1 MKVLILGGNATGMSV
16 ASKLKRNNQNI
27 EVQVIESTEVVSFG
41 NCGLPY
47 FIGGYFN
54 DEDYMIAKDIS
65 KFKES
70 GIKINLNTRVLMID
84 FIHKNVTVCT
94 NKKDIEKIKYD
105 KLVIATGSLPI
116 LPNKFTNIR
125 NVFTLKTLLDAKN
138 IMTQLE
144 NLENQNISILGGGYI
159 GVEMLDVLL
168 EKYPDKKFYLIEG
181 KKSILPMLDEEM
193 VEPIIKQLKSYKNL
207 EIIVNEFVDSIVVD
221 EENNIKSVKTNQ
233 RSLKTDM
240 MICSIGVN
248 PNVDFLEKSV
258 FLNEKIATL
267 EKGAILINNK
277 GETNLED
284 VYSGGDCASVF
295 HKVLGKDV
303 YIPLAT
309 TANKIGRMIAD
320 SICEKEN
327 NFEGTIGS
335 SSLKV
340 CGFEV
345 AKAGIS
351 EQEAILNNIAYKK
364 ISFEDYNHTNYYPNQ
379 QKIYIKILF
388 NPENFEILGAQMVGK
403 DGVAL
408 RMHVFSLAIIKK
420 ISIKEFGNMD
430 FGYSPPFSRVYDIL
444 NIAGNLAK

>member
-1 MKVLILGGNATGMSV
+1 
-16 ASKLKRNNQNI
+16 
-27 EVQVIESTEVVSFG
+27 
-41 NCGLPY
+41 
-47 FIGGYFN
+47 
-54 DEDYMIAKDIS
+54 
-65 KFKES
+65 
-70 GIKINLNTRVLMID
+70 
-84 FIHKNVTVCT
+84 
-94 NKKDIEKIKYD
+94 
-105 KLVIATGSLPI
+105 
-116 LPNKFTNIR
+116 
-125 NVFTLKTLLDAKN
+125 
-138 IMTQLE
+138 
-144 NLENQNISILGGGYI
+144 
-159 GVEMLDVLL
+159 
-168 EKYPDKKFYLIEG
+168 
-181 KKSILPMLDEEM
+181 
-193 VEPIIKQLKSYKNL
+193 
-207 EIIVNEFVDSIVVD
+207 
-221 EENNIKSVKTNQ
+221 
-233 RSLKTDM
+233 M

-267 EKGAILINNK
+267 ENGAILINNK
-277 GETNLED
+277 GETNLAD
-284 VYSGGDCASVF
+284 VYSGGDCASVY